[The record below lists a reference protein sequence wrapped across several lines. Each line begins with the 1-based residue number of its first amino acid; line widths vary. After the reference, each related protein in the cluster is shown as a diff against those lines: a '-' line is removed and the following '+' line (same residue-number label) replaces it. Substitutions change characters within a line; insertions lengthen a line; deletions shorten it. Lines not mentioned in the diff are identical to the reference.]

1 MLAPRPLLEEIQVHV
16 KGKLLGC
23 CFWGSQVYGTS
34 SATSDWDVMCVVM
47 DDATCAFDQTY
58 SQIANLKP
66 RDAVLVKSHARTRS
80 EVIVTA
86 FGEVTLISSD
96 AWARGM
102 YEHRIEMLEGLLAPP
117 EFVLV
122 PLLALKNCWKLDI
135 DLLGMAVEWEAGRTL
150 ARARRK
156 IKEGTDMRK
165 ARKELFHAFRYLIFG
180 CQIADSGKISDFAAA
195 NNWWKEI
202 RLNVIEMVSFLLKKS
217 FSFCCRDCD
226 EGLLD
231 VDKNWLPKYKELFR
245 SFRSA
250 CGNHS
255 DQVMYLC
262 FLFVFALSVK
272 LLTTNVLCR

>member
-34 SATSDWDVMCVVM
+34 SATSDWDVMCVVDSM

-66 RDAVLVKSHARTRS
+66 RDAVLAKSHARTRAKVVFTS
-80 EVIVTA
+80 

-122 PLLALKNCWKLDI
+122 PFFALDNSWKLDI

-180 CQIADSGKISDFAAA
+180 CQIADAGKISDFAAA
-195 NNWWKEI
+195 NSWWKEI
-202 RLNVIEMVSFLLKKS
+202 RFMSEMVSFFVKKK
-217 FSFCCRDCD
+217 FVSFCCRDCD
-226 EGLLD
+226 ESLLD
-231 VDKNWLPKYKELFR
+231 VDKHWLPKYKELFR
-245 SFRSA
+245 SFRAA

-255 DQVMYLC
+255 EQVMYLC
-262 FLFVFALSVK
+262 FFFVCAFFQTSH
-272 LLTTNVLCR
+272 N